1 MEVFAANKVCILTG
15 NCIWEFNENKMYNFL
30 FGKKKTLFQDGFN
43 DDEDGNDRLIILGV
57 VMMKEMMW
65 LGLIHCES
73 MLA

>member
-30 FGKKKTLFQDGFN
+30 FGKKTFSSDGFN
-43 DDEDGNDRLIILGV
+43 DDEDGNGRLIILGV
-57 VMMKEMMW
+57 MMMKEMMW